1 VKSGAEKGRLVCSER
16 SQAPGWREEGKNL
29 IRGGAAA
36 PGEGE
41 ESVQFFFR
49 VFFFFFV
56 ASHLIAKFP
65 LHICI
70 FTGKMF
76 FELQNSS
83 INFFYI
89 KF

>member
-49 VFFFFFV
+49 VFFFFFCC
-56 ASHLIAKFP
+56 LP
-65 LHICI
+65 LNCKIPPPYMCI
-70 FTGKMF
+70 
-76 FELQNSS
+76 
-83 INFFYI
+83 YR
-89 KF
+89 